1 MIRSGG
7 QAEIQSPIMQPASGF
22 HDAIFKSFAKVA
34 INGMDDAKNLNTAK
48 AMLDANALPGYLLV
62 ALFLLCSQFL
72 SFWFLHWLVRD
83 RYFWLIVLEPQV
95 FPDLA
100 AFVKGERLFFSQ
112 RFVMLFAFTGGA
124 QHFHLLGGLF
134 GDHVIL
140 ERMTFFLAAV
150 VLFLPGFVLRTPNGT
165 FGPVNDKL
173 QSRAH
178 LQHLFYI
185 LSLAGWQLFFVSQ
198 GTIQNRRQA
207 MNPVPCLNPKQVA
220 LNFLERIDF
229 EIEQDEQQF
238 VFHPLQGAIAP
249 TTTFPLALRGSR
261 LITPIQIGF
270 ICPLKCWQ
278 QLLKRHQVQ
287 TRKASKHHRF
297 VLVYLVCNHVYLPI
311 WIWADYT
318 KSSYSR

>member
-22 HDAIFKSFAKVA
+22 HGAIFKSFAKVA

-62 ALFLLCSQFL
+62 ALFLFRSQFL
-72 SFWFLHWLVRD
+72 SFWFLHRLVRD
-83 RYFWLIVLEPQV
+83 RSFWFIALEPQV

-100 AFVKGERLFFSQ
+100 AFGKGERLFFSQ
-112 RFVMLFAFTGGA
+112 CFVMFFAFTGGA

-140 ERMTFFLAAV
+140 ERMAFFLAAV

-173 QSRAH
+173 HSRAH
-178 LQHLFYI
+178 LQHLFYS

-198 GTIQNRRQA
+198 GAIQNRRQA
-207 MNPVPCLNPKQVA
+207 MYPVPCLTLSHPKQAA

-238 VFHPLQGAIAP
+238 VFYPVQGAIAP
-249 TTTFPLALRGSR
+249 TAAFPLALRGSR

-278 QLLKRHQVQ
+278 QLLKRHKVHA
-287 TRKASKHHRF
+287 RKASKHRRF
-297 VLVYLVCNHVYLPI
+297 VPEYLVCNHVYLPI
-311 WIWADYT
+311 WI
-318 KSSYSR
+318 